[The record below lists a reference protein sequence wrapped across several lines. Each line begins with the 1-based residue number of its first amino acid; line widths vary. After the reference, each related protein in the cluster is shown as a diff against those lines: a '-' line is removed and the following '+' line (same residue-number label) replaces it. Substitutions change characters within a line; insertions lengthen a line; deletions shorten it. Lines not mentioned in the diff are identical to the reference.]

1 VIIVAKRE
9 KIQLSEKF
17 MPTWMNT
24 LATSINNF
32 NHDGGNMKCFVH
44 LGFDPL
50 PKQVDSPAK
59 AINLAEAVLKAE
71 SEEEPDSKMFIQ
83 WRRDEFYP
91 NNFHEY
97 NIEILQKELSSK
109 GSVVLQLVDINNELP
124 SLGRS
129 ITIFTEEVE
138 KKYAEEAENA
148 LEEAEDGMEIK
159 ALDLHGESFLRR
171 RTHYKKK

>member
-1 VIIVAKRE
+1 VNTSG
-9 KIQLSEKF
+9 LSID
-17 MPTWMNT
+17 N
-24 LATSINNF
+24 LD
-32 NHDGGNMKCFVH
+32 HDGGNMRCFVH

-50 PKQVDSPAK
+50 PKQVESPAK

-71 SEEEPDSKMFIQ
+71 SEEEPDSKMSIL

-97 NIEILQKELSSK
+97 NIEALQKELASK
-109 GSVVLQLVDINNELP
+109 GSVVLQLVNFNNELK
-124 SLGRS
+124 SLGTS

-148 LEEAEDGMEIK
+148 LEESEDGMGIK
-159 ALDLHGESFLRR
+159 CLDLHGEANIKRR
-171 RTHYKKK
+171 LHHKKK